1 MTLAAIKKYEPS
13 ADGFFELA
21 PIAGRQPR
29 HLAVIAPRD
38 FYDPGVY
45 ALSRADAADLNG
57 YTEMP
62 EQPNYDW
69 SDFKDPDEDL

>member
-1 MTLAAIKKYEPS
+1 
-13 ADGFFELA
+13 
-21 PIAGRQPR
+21 
-29 HLAVIAPRD
+29 LAVIAPRD

-57 YTEMP
+57 YTDMP